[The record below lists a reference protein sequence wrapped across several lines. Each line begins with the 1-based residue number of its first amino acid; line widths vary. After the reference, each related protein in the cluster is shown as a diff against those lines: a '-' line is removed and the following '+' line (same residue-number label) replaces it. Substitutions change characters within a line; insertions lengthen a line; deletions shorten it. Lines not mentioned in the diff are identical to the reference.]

1 MHWKSFVAITAL
13 ATAVQAVERKAVS
26 SSASSST
33 TTTSSAAAVKSSTTA
48 AAAKTTAAAAATA
61 PAASS
66 STAVSPLSGGTNPLA
81 ITIPNIPQTT
91 SYDVN
96 TECQAYSVPGLTIDP
111 KQWPTIWDTATTNGM
126 NTTAEFTS
134 LYNSIDWTKKP
145 SAAVRKMTAAGGLD
159 FTGYDA
165 NTDPDC
171 WWSSSLCTIP
181 KGAGINAD
189 IFRCQEPETWGL
201 TYDDGPN
208 CSHNAFY
215 DFLQQQNL
223 KASMFYIGSNVLD
236 WPYGAM
242 RGLKDG
248 HHIADH
254 TWSHQLMT
262 TLNDQEV
269 LAELYYTQKAI
280 KFVTGVTPKYW
291 RPAFGDVDDRV
302 RWIAT
307 QLNLTA
313 VIWDLDTD
321 DWAAGSSVPQDTV
334 EQTYK
339 DFIKMGTN
347 GTYATYGNIVLTHEI
362 DNTTMTLAMK
372 YLPLIKKAYTNV
384 LDVATCNNI
393 THPYMEDSVTMAP
406 FGNATNTTAVPAS
419 GVAPAASGSAA
430 PSTAAKSG
438 ASALTAPASL
448 LALVAL
454 AVFAQ

>member
-1 MHWKSFVAITAL
+1 MHWKSVIAITTL
-13 ATAVQAVERKAVS
+13 ATAAQAVEKKVA
-26 SSASSST
+26 SSA
-33 TTTSSAAAVKSSTTA
+33 VKATTTA
-48 AAAKTTAAAAATA
+48 AKSTAAAPA

-66 STAVSPLSGGTNPLA
+66 SVATTPSTSTTTGTNPLA
-81 ITIPNIPQTT
+81 INIPSIPQTT
-91 SYDVN
+91 SYDP
-96 TECQAYSVPGLTIDP
+96 TIECQYYTVPGLTIDP
-111 KQWPTIWDTATTNGM
+111 KQWPTIWQTATSNGM
-126 NTTAEFTS
+126 NTSAEFTA
-134 LYNSIDWTKKP
+134 LYNSLDWTKAP
-145 SAAVRKMTAAGGLD
+145 TAAVRKATAAGGLD
-159 FTGYDA
+159 FTGYNA
-165 NTDPDC
+165 QTDPDC
-171 WWSSSLCTIP
+171 WWSSSLCTVP
-181 KGAGINAD
+181 KAQDVNAD
-189 IFRCQEPETWGL
+189 IYKCQEPETWGL

-262 TLNDQEV
+262 TLTNQEV

-280 KFVTGVTPKYW
+280 KLVTGVTPKYW

-321 DWAAGSSVPQDTV
+321 DWAAGSTVPLATI
-334 EQTYK
+334 EQTYQ
-339 DFIKMGTN
+339 DFITMGTN
-347 GTYATYGNIVLTHEI
+347 GTYATSGNIVLTHEI
-362 DNTTMTLAMK
+362 DNTTMALAVK
-372 YLPLIKKAYTNV
+372 YLPQIKAAYKNV
-384 LDVATCNNI
+384 LDIATCNNI
-393 THPYMEDSVTMAP
+393 TQPYQEASVTMTP
-406 FGNATNTTAVPAS
+406 FGAANSTANGTSSS

-430 PSTAAKSG
+430 PGTAGKSG
-438 ASALTAPASL
+438 ATALTAPVSL

>member
-1 MHWKSFVAITAL
+1 MHWKSFVALTTL
-13 ATAVQAVERKAVS
+13 AAAAQAAEKKAVS
-26 SSASSST
+26 S
-33 TTTSSAAAVKSSTTA
+33 AAKSSTTA
-48 AAAKTTAAAAATA
+48 APKSTAAAATTSAA
-61 PAASS
+61 AAAS
-66 STAVSPLSGGTNPLA
+66 PLTGGTNPLA
-81 ITIPNIPQTT
+81 ITIPSIPQTT

-111 KQWPTIWDTATTNGM
+111 KQWPNIWETATTNGM
-126 NTTAEFTS
+126 NTSAEFTS

-145 SAAVRKMTAAGGLD
+145 TAPVRKATAAGGLD
-159 FTGYDA
+159 FTGYSA
-165 NTDPDC
+165 TTDPDC

-181 KGAGINAD
+181 KAAGINAD
-189 IFRCQEPETWGL
+189 IYRCEEPETWGL

-262 TLNDQEV
+262 TLTDQEV

-321 DWAAGSSVPQDTV
+321 DWAAGNSVPETTV
-334 EQTYK
+334 EQTYQ
-339 DFIKMGTN
+339 DFITMGTN
-347 GTYATYGNIVLTHEI
+347 GSYATYGNIVLTHEI

-372 YLPLIKKAYTNV
+372 YLPQIKAAYKNV

-393 THPYMEDSVTMAP
+393 TNPYMEDSVTMTP
-406 FGNATNTTAVPAS
+406 FGNATTTNTTTAASGS

-430 PSTAAKSG
+430 PATSAKSG

>member
-1 MHWKSFVAITAL
+1 MHWKSFVAITTLVA
-13 ATAVQAVERKAVS
+13 AAQAAEKKA
-26 SSASSST
+26 A
-33 TTTSSAAAVKSSTTA
+33 SAAKSSTTA
-48 AAAKTTAAAAATA
+48 AAKSTAAAGTTTAAPA
-61 PAASS
+61 AASS
-66 STAVSPLSGGTNPLA
+66 STAASPLTGGTNPLA

-111 KQWPTIWDTATTNGM
+111 TQWPTIWDTATSNGM
-126 NTTAEFTS
+126 NTSAEFTS

-145 SAAVRKMTAAGGLD
+145 SAPVRKATAAGGLD
-159 FTGYDA
+159 FTGYSA
-165 NTDPDC
+165 TTDPDC

-181 KGAGINAD
+181 KAPGINAD
-189 IFRCQEPETWGL
+189 IYRCQEPETWGL

-321 DWAAGSSVPQDTV
+321 DWAAGNSVPEATV
-334 EQTYK
+334 EQTYQ
-339 DFIKMGTN
+339 DFITMGTN
-347 GTYATYGNIVLTHEI
+347 GTYANIGNIVLTHEI

-372 YLPLIKKAYTNV
+372 YLPQIKAAYKNV

-393 THPYMEDSVTMAP
+393 THPYMEDSVTMTP
-406 FGNATNTTAVPAS
+406 FGNATTNTTASSAS
-419 GVAPAASGSAA
+419 GAVAPAASGSAA
-430 PSTAAKSG
+430 PATTTAAKSG

>member
-1 MHWKSFVAITAL
+1 MYWKSVIAITTL
-13 ATAVQAVERKAVS
+13 AAAVQAVEKKA
-26 SSASSST
+26 A
-33 TTTSSAAAVKSSTTA
+33 SSAAKSSTAAPKSTA
-48 AAAKTTAAAAATA
+48 AAGTTAAAAA
-61 PAASS
+61 PASPSS
-66 STAVSPLSGGTNPLA
+66 ATNPLA
-81 ITIPNIPQTT
+81 ITIPSIPQTT
-91 SYDVN
+91 SYDPTV
-96 TECQAYSVPGLTIDP
+96 ECQSYTVPGLTIDP
-111 KQWPTIWDTATTNGM
+111 KQWPNIWETATSNGM
-126 NTTAEFTS
+126 NTSAEFTQ
-134 LYNSIDWTKKP
+134 LYNSIDWTKVP
-145 SAAVRKMTAAGGLD
+145 SAAVRKATAAGGLD

-165 NTDPDC
+165 TNDPDC

-181 KGAGINAD
+181 KAKDVNAD
-189 IFRCQEPETWGL
+189 IYRCEEPETWGL

-208 CSHNAFY
+208 CSHNAFM

-262 TLNDQEV
+262 TLTNQEV

-280 KFVTGVTPKYW
+280 KLVTGVTPKYW

-302 RWIAT
+302 RFIAT

-313 VIWDLDTD
+313 VIWNLDTD
-321 DWAAGSSVPQDTV
+321 DWAAGNSVPEATV
-334 EQTYK
+334 EQTYQ
-339 DFIKMGTN
+339 DYITMGTN
-347 GTYATYGNIVLTHEI
+347 GTFATSGNIVLTHEI
-362 DNTTMTLAMK
+362 DNTTMSLAIK
-372 YLPLIKKAYTNV
+372 YLPQIKQAYKNV

-393 THPYMEDSVTMAP
+393 TNPYMESTVTVTP
-406 FGNATNTTAVPAS
+406 FGAANASTSAGAAASGASGAS

-430 PSTAAKSG
+430 PSTSSSSG
-438 ASALTAPASL
+438 ASSLTAPASL

>member
-1 MHWKSFVAITAL
+1 MHWKSFVALTTL
-13 ATAVQAVERKAVS
+13 AAAVQAAEKKAVS
-26 SSASSST
+26 ASA
-33 TTTSSAAAVKSSTTA
+33 KSSTTA
-48 AAAKTTAAAAATA
+48 APKSTAAA

-66 STAVSPLSGGTNPLA
+66 SAAAAPASPLSGGTNPLA
-81 ITIPNIPQTT
+81 ITIPSIPQTT

-111 KQWPTIWDTATTNGM
+111 KQWPTIWDTATSNGM
-126 NTTAEFTS
+126 NTSAEFTS

-145 SAAVRKMTAAGGLD
+145 SAAVRKATAAGGLD
-159 FTGYDA
+159 FTGYNA
-165 NTDPDC
+165 QTDPDC

-189 IFRCQEPETWGL
+189 IYRCEEPETWGL

-215 DFLQQQNL
+215 DFLQAQNL

-321 DWAAGSSVPQDTV
+321 DWAAGSSVPQATV
-334 EQTYK
+334 EQTYL
-339 DFIKMGTN
+339 DFIAMGTN
-347 GTYATYGNIVLTHEI
+347 GTYATKGNIVLTHEI
-362 DNTTMTLAMK
+362 DNTTMALAVK
-372 YLPLIKKAYTNV
+372 YLPQIKAAYKNV

-393 THPYMEDSVTMAP
+393 TNPYMEDSVTMTP
-406 FGNATNTTAVPAS
+406 FGNATTTNTTTSAGASGS

-430 PSTAAKSG
+430 PATSAKSG

>member
-1 MHWKSFVAITAL
+1 MHWKSFVAITTL
-13 ATAVQAVERKAVS
+13 ASAVQA
-26 SSASSST
+26 ST
-33 TTTSSAAAVKSSTTA
+33 AAAATTA
-48 AAAKTTAAAAATA
+48 AAPAT
-61 PAASS
+61 S
-66 STAVSPLSGGTNPLA
+66 STAVTPLSGGTNPLA
-81 ITIPNIPQTT
+81 ITIPSIAQTT
-91 SYDVN
+91 SYDPTV
-96 TECQAYSVPGLTIDP
+96 ECQAYTVPGLTIDAT
-111 KQWPTIWDTATTNGM
+111 QWPTIWETATSNGM
-126 NTTAEFTS
+126 NTSAEFTT

-145 SAAVRKMTAAGGLD
+145 NAPVRKMTAAGGLD
-159 FTGYDA
+159 FTGYSA
-165 NTDPDC
+165 TTDPDC

-181 KGAGINAD
+181 KATDVNAD
-189 IFRCQEPETWGL
+189 IYHCQEPETWGL

-215 DFLQQQNL
+215 DFLVQQNL

-262 TLNDQEV
+262 TLTDQEV

-280 KFVTGVTPKYW
+280 KYVTGVTPKYW

-313 VIWDLDTD
+313 VIWDLDTN
-321 DWAAGSSVPQDTV
+321 DWAAGSSVPETTV
-334 EQTYK
+334 EQTYQ
-339 DFIKMGTN
+339 DFITMGTN
-347 GTYATYGNIVLTHEI
+347 GTYATTGNIVLTHEI
-362 DNTTMTLAMK
+362 DNTTMTLAVK
-372 YLPLIKKAYTNV
+372 YLPQIKAAYKNV

-393 THPYMEDSVTMAP
+393 THPYMEDTVTITP
-406 FGNATNTTAVPAS
+406 FGNVTTNSTTAS

-430 PSTAAKSG
+430 PATTVKNG
-438 ASALTAPASL
+438 ASTLTAPASL